1 MISGLQMVHLT
12 VGYHERLEPA
22 NTAITG
28 TRGQHA
34 LFAISLDATI
44 SEMHT
49 LTAGGGFEELIAN
62 VE

>member
-1 MISGLQMVHLT
+1 MVHLT